1 MAIGAAHIPQVGPD
15 CDDDGDVFIVTIP
28 KVRSLKK
35 KQEDAVLA
43 LDYITCTPRALSK
56 WTIVLARLYFL
67 WAGIVFGVVRSTAK
81 VQ

>member
-15 CDDDGDVFIVTIP
+15 CDGDGDISIVIFP
-28 KVRSLKK
+28 KVCSLKK

-56 WTIVLARLYFL
+56 
-67 WAGIVFGVVRSTAK
+67 
-81 VQ
+81 